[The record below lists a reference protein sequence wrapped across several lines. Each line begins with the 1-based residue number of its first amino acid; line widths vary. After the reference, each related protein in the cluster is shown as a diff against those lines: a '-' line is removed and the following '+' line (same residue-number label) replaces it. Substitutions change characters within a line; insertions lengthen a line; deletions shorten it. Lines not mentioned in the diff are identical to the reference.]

1 MRASAYHRQ
10 METTTSA
17 DGSTIAFDRLGTG
30 PAVVLV
36 AGATCTRG
44 VTAPLARALAE
55 HLTVLNVDRRGRG
68 DSDDRSTR
76 PPWSAERE
84 VEDVAAVVAAAG
96 RSAAVYG
103 HSSGAAVALR
113 AAAADIGVSRLVL
126 HDAPYNLPGGEAS
139 GRQWHARLH
148 ALLADER
155 PGDAL
160 TAFLTMVGMPAEMV
174 DGMRNAPHWPAME
187 AVAPTL
193 AYDSA
198 AMGDR
203 EGGLVPADLLGGV
216 DVPSLVVVGGA
227 DHGFMIDVAH
237 SLVADLPEARLAHLS
252 GAGHDAGPDV
262 VAPAVLPFLLEG

>member
-1 MRASAYHRQ
+1 

-17 DGSTIAFDRLGTG
+17 DGTRIAFDRLGEG
-30 PAVVLV
+30 PAVVLL

-44 VTAPLARALAE
+44 VTAPLAQALAE
-55 HLTVLNVDRRGRG
+55 HLTVFNVDRRGRG

-76 PPWSAERE
+76 PPWSTERE

-96 RSAAVYG
+96 GSAAVYG

-113 AAAADIGVSRLVL
+113 AAGAGIGVSRLVL
-126 HDAPYNLPGGEAS
+126 HDAPYNLPRAEAS
-139 GRQWHARLH
+139 GPEWDARLH
-148 ALLADER
+148 ALLADQR

-160 TAFLTMVGMPAEMV
+160 AAFLTMVGMPAEMV
-174 DGMRNAPHWPAME
+174 DGMRHAPHWPALE

-203 EGGLVPADLLGGV
+203 EGGLVPVDLLGQV
-216 DVPSLVVVGGA
+216 AVPSLVVVGGA

-237 SLVADLPEARLAHLS
+237 ALVAGLPEARLAHLA

-262 VAPAVLPFLLEG
+262 VVPALLPFLLEGAVGPPA